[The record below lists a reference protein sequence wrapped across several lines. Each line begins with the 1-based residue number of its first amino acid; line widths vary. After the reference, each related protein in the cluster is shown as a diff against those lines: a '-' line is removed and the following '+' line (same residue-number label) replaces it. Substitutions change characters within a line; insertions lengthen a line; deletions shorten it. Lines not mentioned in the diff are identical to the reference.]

1 MDNAKIDRVM
11 FRHPVAGGDLVLAL
25 MADRTIRILHKGVVC
40 DPHEW
45 PADQPERAVSRLGD
59 PVHAV
64 QSVLLGPGELPHGP
78 VQPDPREVGGC
89 RRARDHR

>member
-1 MDNAKIDRVM
+1 M

-45 PADQPERAVSRLGD
+45 PADQPERAV
-59 PVHAV
+59 
-64 QSVLLGPGELPHGP
+64 
-78 VQPDPREVGGC
+78 REYLTLKEKLFEHI
-89 RRARDHR
+89 AASA